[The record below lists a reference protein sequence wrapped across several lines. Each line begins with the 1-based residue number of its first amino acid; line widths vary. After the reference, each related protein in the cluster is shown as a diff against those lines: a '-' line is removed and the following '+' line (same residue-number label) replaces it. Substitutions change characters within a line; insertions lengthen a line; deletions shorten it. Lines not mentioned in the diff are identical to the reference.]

1 MLAKPDAEKDR
12 TARIRKLAADLDDDD
27 FDVREA
33 ATAALVKLGRLRS
46 TSCEPSPPTVRATRS
61 AFALG

>member
-33 ATAALVKLGRLRS
+33 ATAALVKVGPACALRHANPRRQQS
-46 TSCEPSPPTVRATRS
+46 ER
-61 AFALG
+61 